1 MTNYAGNNC
10 LNDDESHNSRANVL
24 FMLSMKWIRWVFTL
38 IGFHATLTSVSLFL
52 SNYRGIFL
60 DTILPRYDVNG
71 VRPPIGQRTRLSK
84 GDIAQARKLYK
95 CSSKTKMTDPSALGF
110 PVYFCKG
117 VQHIPEREVFFPGF
131 SKYTSS
137 LMWHRS
143 WVTASKTSKLGRV

>member
-1 MTNYAGNNC
+1 MQAIMMM
-10 LNDDESHNSRANVL
+10 SHIIL
-24 FMLSMKWIRWVFTL
+24 EQTYFFMLSVCLLKWYTL
-38 IGFHATLTSVSLFL
+38 SVHADRLSCNINIGLSLL

-95 CSSKTKMTDPSALGF
+95 CSSKTKMTDLSALGF

-117 VQHIPEREVFFPGF
+117 VQHIPERKVFFPGF

-137 LMWHRS
+137 LMWHHS
-143 WVTASKTSKLGRV
+143 